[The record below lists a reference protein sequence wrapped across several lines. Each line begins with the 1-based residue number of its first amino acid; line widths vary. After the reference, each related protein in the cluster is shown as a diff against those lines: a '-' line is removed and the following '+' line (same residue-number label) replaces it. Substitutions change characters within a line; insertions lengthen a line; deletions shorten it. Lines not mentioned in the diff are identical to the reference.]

1 MAKCGL
7 RLGGLW
13 QSVGIKDLERA
24 NRHRVDTDTDT
35 SKDTDTDT
43 SKDTDTDTEW
53 QSVGIKDLERA
64 NRHRDPMSYNVL
76 HISET

>member
-24 NRHRVDTDTDT
+24 NRHRV
-35 SKDTDTDT
+35 DTDT

-64 NRHRDPMSYNVL
+64 NRHRDPMSFSVAQRYEINHDL
-76 HISET
+76 EI

>member
-1 MAKCGL
+1 MAKCGD
-7 RLGGLW
+7 
-13 QSVGIKDLERA
+13 KRA

>member
-1 MAKCGL
+1 MAKCGD
-7 RLGGLW
+7 
-13 QSVGIKDLERA
+13 KRA

-43 SKDTDTDTEW
+43 SKDTDTEW

>member
-1 MAKCGL
+1 MWVGVGGTTAKCGD
-7 RLGGLW
+7 
-13 QSVGIKDLERA
+13 KRA
-24 NRHRVDTDTDT
+24 NRHRVDTDT
-35 SKDTDTDT
+35 SK
-43 SKDTDTDTEW
+43 DTDTEW